1 MRGIAILVSS
11 FWFQDQDLL
20 RFVLCRNPLS
30 KSVNRIAENRI
41 NNTSPGKISQYHR
54 DAGDIRNL

>member
-1 MRGIAILVSS
+1 MRGIEILVSS

-30 KSVNRIAENRI
+30 NSVNRISENRI
-41 NNTSPGKISQYHR
+41 NNQ
-54 DAGDIRNL
+54 